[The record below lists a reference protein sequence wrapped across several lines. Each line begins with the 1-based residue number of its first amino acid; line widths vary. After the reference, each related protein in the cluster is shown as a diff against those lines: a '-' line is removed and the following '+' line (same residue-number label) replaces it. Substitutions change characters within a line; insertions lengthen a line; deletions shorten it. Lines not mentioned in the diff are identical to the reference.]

1 MSDRAPHRSP
11 EFIKFWV
18 GQSVSLVGSE
28 VSQLAMPLLAV
39 LSLGASP
46 GEMGVLRAVNFAPY
60 LLSLAV
66 GVLVGSVDA
75 GVLRRV
81 TASWTESSFPAKT
94 EET

>member
-46 GEMGVLRAVNFAPY
+46 GEMGVLRAVTFAPICCRCR
-60 LLSLAV
+60 SAC
-66 GVLVGSVDA
+66 
-75 GVLRRV
+75 
-81 TASWTESSFPAKT
+81 SSIAPAADRC
-94 EET
+94 

>member
-39 LSLGASP
+39 LRLAP
-46 GEMGVLRAVNFAPY
+46 VRARWACC
-60 LLSLAV
+60 A
-66 GVLVGSVDA
+66 
-75 GVLRRV
+75 R
-81 TASWTESSFPAKT
+81 
-94 EET
+94 